1 MKFKIPITA
10 ERFEAL
16 GQSDAASEEKKKLD
30 EELKELGKLASN
42 AVSEAVRKEY
52 GAEYMKGDERTDEE
66 LEKQAEENARKKVEN
81 ENRELEKT
89 TAEKIGDLSDKAE
102 SKKNA
107 LSESEREISARYD
120 EAKKQASNE
129 ALKRGLGR
137 SSIIL
142 NLIKEYDAGKLKD
155 IGERKSVA
163 AKELEEI
170 DGEIERLGKELKSSL
185 EKTDMKTAFELNEQ
199 LTELKKARDEAN
211 EKALVYNNTLAGKL
225 ADFRRKI
232 ENSGDPEMIVENA
245 RAQRDA
251 YYDEML
257 KKIVAYYS
265 KLDSDSVEKDFETGG
280 YDSIFSPETYKKL
293 KTYVASRK

>member
-16 GQSDAASEEKKKLD
+16 RQSDAASEEKKKLD

-42 AVSEAVRKEY
+42 AVNEAVRKEY
-52 GAEYMKGDERTDEE
+52 GAEYMKGDERTDDE

-89 TAEKIGDLSDKAE
+89 TAEKIGDLSGKAE
-102 SKKNA
+102 NKKNA

-142 NLIKEYDAGKLKD
+142 NLIKEYDEGKFKD

-170 DGEIERLGKELKSSL
+170 DGEIERLGKELKNSL

-199 LTELKKARDEAN
+199 LTELKKSRDEAN

-245 RAQRDA
+245 RAQSDA

-265 KLDSDSVEKDFETGG
+265 KLDSDSVAKDFETGG

-293 KTYVASRK
+293 KTYVASRT

>member
-16 GQSDAASEEKKKLD
+16 RQSDAASEEKEKLD
-30 EELKELGKLASN
+30 KELKELGKLASN
-42 AVSEAVRKEY
+42 AVNEAVRKEY
-52 GAEYMKGDERTDEE
+52 GAEYMKGDERTDDE

-89 TAEKIGDLSDKAE
+89 TAEKIGDLSGKAE

-142 NLIKEYDAGKLKD
+142 NLIKEYDEGKLKD

-163 AKELEEI
+163 AKELEKI
-170 DGEIERLGKELKSSL
+170 DGEIERLGKELKNSL

-199 LTELKKARDEAN
+199 LTELKKSRDEAN

-245 RAQRDA
+245 RAQSDA

-265 KLDSDSVEKDFETGG
+265 KLDSDSVAKDFETGG

>member
-16 GQSDAASEEKKKLD
+16 RQSDAASEEKKKLD

-42 AVSEAVRKEY
+42 AVNEAVRKEY
-52 GAEYMKGDERTDEE
+52 GAEYMKGDERTDDE

-89 TAEKIGDLSDKAE
+89 TAEKIGDLSGKAE
-102 SKKNA
+102 NKKNA

-142 NLIKEYDAGKLKD
+142 NLIKEYDEGKFKD

-170 DGEIERLGKELKSSL
+170 DGEIERLGKELKNSL

-199 LTELKKARDEAN
+199 LTELKKSRDEAN

-245 RAQRDA
+245 RAQSDA

-265 KLDSDSVEKDFETGG
+265 KLDSDSVAKDFETGG

>member
-1 MKFKIPITA
+1 M
-10 ERFEAL
+10 R
-16 GQSDAASEEKKKLD
+16 QSDAASEEKKKLD

-42 AVSEAVRKEY
+42 AVNEAVRKEY
-52 GAEYMKGDERTDEE
+52 GAEYMKGDERTDDE

-89 TAEKIGDLSDKAE
+89 TAEKIGDLSGKAE
-102 SKKNA
+102 SNKNA

-142 NLIKEYDAGKLKD
+142 NLIKEYDEGKLKD
-155 IGERKSVA
+155 IGERKSVV

-170 DGEIERLGKELKSSL
+170 DGEIERLGKELKNSL

-199 LTELKKARDEAN
+199 LTELKKSRDEAN

-245 RAQRDA
+245 RAQSDA

-265 KLDSDSVEKDFETGG
+265 KLDSDSVAKDFETGG

-293 KTYVASRK
+293 KTYVASRT

>member
-16 GQSDAASEEKKKLD
+16 RQSDAASEEKKKLD

-42 AVSEAVRKEY
+42 AVNEAVRKEY
-52 GAEYMKGDERTDEE
+52 GAEYMKGDERTDDE

-89 TAEKIGDLSDKAE
+89 TAEKIGDLSGKAE

-142 NLIKEYDAGKLKD
+142 NLIKEYDEGKLKD

-170 DGEIERLGKELKSSL
+170 DGEIERLGKELKNSL

-199 LTELKKARDEAN
+199 LTELKKSRDEAN

-245 RAQRDA
+245 RAQSDA

-265 KLDSDSVEKDFETGG
+265 KLDSDSVAKDFETGG
-280 YDSIFSPETYKKL
+280 YDSIFPPETYKKL

>member
-16 GQSDAASEEKKKLD
+16 RQSDAASEEKKKLD

-42 AVSEAVRKEY
+42 AVNEAVRKEY
-52 GAEYMKGDERTDEE
+52 GAEYMKGDERTDDE

-89 TAEKIGDLSDKAE
+89 TAEKIGDLSGKAE

-142 NLIKEYDAGKLKD
+142 NLIKEYDEGKLKD

-170 DGEIERLGKELKSSL
+170 DGEIERLGKELKNSL

-199 LTELKKARDEAN
+199 LTELKKSRDEAN

-245 RAQRDA
+245 RAQSDA

-265 KLDSDSVEKDFETGG
+265 KLDSDSVAKDFETGG

>member
-16 GQSDAASEEKKKLD
+16 RQSDAASEEKKKLD

-42 AVSEAVRKEY
+42 AVNEAVRKEY
-52 GAEYMKGDERTDEE
+52 GAEYMKGDERTDDE

-89 TAEKIGDLSDKAE
+89 TAEKIGDLSGKAE

-142 NLIKEYDAGKLKD
+142 NLIKEYDEGKLKD

-170 DGEIERLGKELKSSL
+170 DGEIERLGKELKNSL

-199 LTELKKARDEAN
+199 LNELKKSRDEAN

-245 RAQRDA
+245 RAQSDA

-265 KLDSDSVEKDFETGG
+265 KLDSDSVAKDFETGG

>member
-16 GQSDAASEEKKKLD
+16 RQSDAASEEKKKLD

-42 AVSEAVRKEY
+42 AVNEAVRKEY
-52 GAEYMKGDERTDEE
+52 GAEYMKGDERTDDE

-89 TAEKIGDLSDKAE
+89 TAEKIGDLSGKAE

-142 NLIKEYDAGKLKD
+142 NLIKEYDEGKLKD

-170 DGEIERLGKELKSSL
+170 DGEIERLGKELKNSL

-199 LTELKKARDEAN
+199 LTELKKSRDEAN

-245 RAQRDA
+245 RAQSDA

-265 KLDSDSVEKDFETGG
+265 KLDSDSVAKDFETGG

-293 KTYVASRK
+293 KTYVASRT

>member
-16 GQSDAASEEKKKLD
+16 RQSDAASEEKKKLD

-42 AVSEAVRKEY
+42 AVNEAVRKEY
-52 GAEYMKGDERTDEE
+52 GAEYMKGDERTDDE

-89 TAEKIGDLSDKAE
+89 TAEKIGDLSGKAE

-142 NLIKEYDAGKLKD
+142 NLIKEYDEGKLKD

-170 DGEIERLGKELKSSL
+170 DGEIERLGKELKNSL

-199 LTELKKARDEAN
+199 LTELKKSRDEAN

-245 RAQRDA
+245 RAQSDA

-265 KLDSDSVEKDFETGG
+265 KLDSDSVAKDFETGG

-293 KTYVASRK
+293 KTYIASRK

>member
-16 GQSDAASEEKKKLD
+16 RQSDAASEEKKKLD

-42 AVSEAVRKEY
+42 AVNEAVRKEY
-52 GAEYMKGDERTDEE
+52 GAEYMKGDERTDDE

-89 TAEKIGDLSDKAE
+89 TAEKIGDLSGKAE
-102 SKKNA
+102 NKKNA

-142 NLIKEYDAGKLKD
+142 NLIKEYDEGKFKD

-170 DGEIERLGKELKSSL
+170 DGEIERLGKELKNSL
-185 EKTDMKTAFELNEQ
+185 EKTDMKTAFELNEL
-199 LTELKKARDEAN
+199 LTELKKSRDEAN

-245 RAQRDA
+245 RAQSDA

-265 KLDSDSVEKDFETGG
+265 KLDSDSVAKDFETGG

>member
-42 AVSEAVRKEY
+42 AVNEAVRKEY

-142 NLIKEYDAGKLKD
+142 NLIKEYDEGKLKD

-170 DGEIERLGKELKSSL
+170 DGEIERLGKELKNSL

-199 LTELKKARDEAN
+199 LTELKKSRDEAN

-225 ADFRRKI
+225 VDFRRKI

-245 RAQRDA
+245 RAQSDA

-265 KLDSDSVEKDFETGG
+265 KLDSDSVVKDFETGG

>member
-16 GQSDAASEEKKKLD
+16 RQSDAASEEKKKLD

-42 AVSEAVRKEY
+42 AVNEAVRKEY
-52 GAEYMKGDERTDEE
+52 GAEYMKGDERTDDE

-89 TAEKIGDLSDKAE
+89 TAEKIGDLSGKAE
-102 SKKNA
+102 NKKNA

-142 NLIKEYDAGKLKD
+142 NLIKEYDEGKFKD

-170 DGEIERLGKELKSSL
+170 DGEIERLGKELKNSL
-185 EKTDMKTAFELNEQ
+185 EKTDLKTAFELNEL
-199 LTELKKARDEAN
+199 LTELKKSRDEAN

-245 RAQRDA
+245 RAQSDA

-265 KLDSDSVEKDFETGG
+265 KLDSDSVAKDFETGG

>member
-16 GQSDAASEEKKKLD
+16 RQSDAASEEKKKLD

-42 AVSEAVRKEY
+42 AVNEAVRKEY
-52 GAEYMKGDERTDEE
+52 GAEYMKGDERTDDE

-89 TAEKIGDLSDKAE
+89 TAEKIGDLSGKAE

-142 NLIKEYDAGKLKD
+142 NLIKEYDEGKLKD

-170 DGEIERLGKELKSSL
+170 DGEIERLGKELKNSL

-199 LTELKKARDEAN
+199 LTELKKSRDEAN

-245 RAQRDA
+245 RAQSDA

-265 KLDSDSVEKDFETGG
+265 KLDSDSVAKDFETGG

-293 KTYVASRK
+293 KIYVASRK